1 MSYRR
6 YRYSSSPE
14 VTKREVIF
22 SIVIV
27 CAMLILGVIISGKI
41 DDSLM
46 NEYQKYNTALQIDN
60 DTELFQYGM
69 RTNIGNAFVYGDLNA
84 IGSVTFPELPNGQY
98 ASTTRVQERYTRHTR
113 TVTKTKTVNG
123 KTVSYT
129 EEEVYWT
136 WDEIGR
142 DSKHVDEITFL
153 DVTFPWGTI
162 QYPGESHLDTQSC
175 GYHLRY
181 VLYGSKLSYTG
192 TIFTN
197 LSDKTIS
204 NKTSFYNNMT
214 IDKTIDHLESRFP
227 IILFWTLWVILTAGL
242 VVGFCYID
250 NRWLED

>member
-27 CAMLILGVIISGKI
+27 CVMLILGVIIAGKI

-60 DTELFQYGM
+60 NTELFQYGM

-113 TVTKTKTVNG
+113 TVTKKDSNG
-123 KTVSYT
+123 K
-129 EEEVYWT
+129 EHKEQEVYWT
-136 WDEIGR
+136 WDKIGE

-153 DVTFPWGTI
+153 GVTFPWGTI
-162 QYPGESHLDTQSC
+162 QYPSESYLDTQSC

-181 VLYGSKLSYTG
+181 VFYGSNLSYTG
-192 TIFTN
+192 TIFTT
-197 LSDKTIS
+197 LSNETIS
-204 NKTSFYNNMT
+204 NKTDFYNNMT
-214 IDKTIDHLESRFP
+214 IEKTVDRLESRFP
-227 IILFWTLWVILTAGL
+227 VILFWVVWVILTVGL